1 MDRGIC
7 KSLRG
12 VCLGRLERNMEG
24 LTRLMYVVDRIIM
37 RGKSNGIG
45 REGRSSICRCH
56 HCSNRSNDR

>member
-24 LTRLMYVVDRIIM
+24 LTRLMYVVDRY
-37 RGKSNGIG
+37 NY
-45 REGRSSICRCH
+45 EG
-56 HCSNRSNDR
+56 